1 MPKVDIKIW
10 EQMGKSNIRTI
21 EQLHKQTGLSRT
33 TISNL
38 INGHK
43 KSIRVDTIIKLCQ
56 TFNCEIGELVV
67 IEKEKV
73 QA

>member
-1 MPKVDIKIW
+1 
-10 EQMGKSNIRTI
+10 MGKSNIQTI
-21 EQLHKQTGLSRT
+21 KQLHKKTGLSHT
-33 TISNL
+33 IISNL

-73 QA
+73 QV